1 MEEVFKD
8 LVVVD
13 ASSVLAGPS
22 VGMFFAELGARVI
35 KIENAR
41 SGGDVT
47 RTWKTS
53 NESASSS
60 TSAYWSSINYGKEYL
75 FLDFSDS
82 EDMKLFHQHLST
94 ADILLTNFKN
104 GDDKKF
110 GLESED
116 LYRKYPQL
124 IQAAITG
131 FSSSPDRIA
140 YDVVMQAE
148 TGFMYMNGTAET
160 PPLKMPVALMDVL
173 AAHQLKEAVLIALY
187 RRMKTGK
194 GGVYRCSL
202 ERAGLSSLINQ
213 ASNYLMNER
222 IPERQG
228 SLHPN
233 IAPYGETALTA
244 DGKWIVFAIGSD
256 RQFQS
261 LMIDLGLEDLTN
273 EASFKHNQ
281 DRVKNRKLLLQYIQE
296 RLKLH
301 TAEYWMQKFTASLVP
316 AGLVKTMQDI
326 FETELAQS
334 MVLTETIDGAITKRI
349 TSIAFEEITPS
360 L

>member
-8 LVVVD
+8 LTVID

-41 SGGDVT
+41 LGGDVT

-53 NESASSS
+53 SESASS
-60 TSAYWSSINYGKEYL
+60 TISAYWSSINYGKEYVL
-75 FLDFSDS
+75 LDFSNPDDLS
-82 EDMKLFHQHLST
+82 VLHNYIST
-94 ADILLTNFKN
+94 ADILLTNFKS

-110 GLESED
+110 GLENEA
-116 LYRKYPQL
+116 LYRKYPKL

-148 TGFMYMNGTAET
+148 TGFMYMNGTPET
-160 PPLKMPVALMDVL
+160 TPLKMPVALMDVL

-187 RRMKTGK
+187 QRMKTGK

-202 ERAGLSSLINQ
+202 ERAGLASLINQ
-213 ASNYLMNER
+213 ASNYLMNGS
-222 IPERQG
+222 IPERKG

-233 IAPYGETALTA
+233 IAPYGEMALTS
-244 DGKWIVFAIGSD
+244 DEKWIVFAVGSD
-256 RQFQS
+256 RQFHS
-261 LMIDLGLEDLTN
+261 LMQDLGLEDLTDS
-273 EASFKHNQ
+273 AAFKHNQ
-281 DRVKNRKLLLQYIQE
+281 DRVKNRSMLHQHIQE
-296 RLKLH
+296 KLKLH
-301 TAEYWMQKFTASLVP
+301 TAEYWMQKFTKSLVP
-316 AGLVKTMQDI
+316 VGLVKSMQDI

-334 MVLTETIDGAITKRI
+334 MVLTETIDGAITKRV
-349 TSIAFEEITPS
+349 TSIAFEDITPS